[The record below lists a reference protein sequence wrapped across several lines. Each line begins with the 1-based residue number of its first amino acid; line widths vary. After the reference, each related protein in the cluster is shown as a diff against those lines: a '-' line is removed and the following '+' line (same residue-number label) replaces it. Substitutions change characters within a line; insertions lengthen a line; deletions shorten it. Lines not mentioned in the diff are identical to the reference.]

1 MAGTKFRGIIDAM
14 IPCRLYFCLI
24 VFFANA
30 LAASQETVTW
40 DFAALQI
47 PPRVY
52 DAPAAYTQALAAPVP
67 EGEKPTVTPLP
78 AGVRAFAFEGL
89 PWKGSPT
96 RVFAFYG
103 APENATP
110 DNKAPGI
117 VLVHGA
123 GGTAFANWVK
133 LWVDRG
139 YAAIVFDHDG
149 GIPVGKYNHWLR
161 NPENPGPKRAGT
173 GDIKQPIAGQWM
185 YHAVADTILA
195 HSLLASFPEV
205 DASRIGATGISY
217 GAVVLSNAAGIDT
230 RLKFAVPVYGCGFI
244 AENET
249 DGSRFIDAKM
259 PWEKAAARV
268 TAWSE
273 LWDPKH
279 RLPSAR
285 LPILWLNG
293 TNDFA
298 FTMSAWQRSHRAAPG
313 TQALCLRVRMKHA
326 HGAPGENP
334 EEILAFADSIVRNGT
349 PLARITNQGRES
361 AAADGS
367 TLAWVEW
374 QQAASNAKASIRKA
388 ELNFTRTA
396 GGRWQD
402 RVWETI
408 PGTLTAERRA
418 TATLPADATAYYF
431 NLIDARDLIVSSDF
445 VEITQASP
453 SLPPAAP

>member
-1 MAGTKFRGIIDAM
+1 MHIRHSFTGALWAAA
-14 IPCRLYFCLI
+14 L
-24 VFFANA
+24 FFSTITGQ
-30 LAASQETVTW
+30 ASTVQW
-40 DFAALQI
+40 DFAALQA

-52 DAPAAYTQALAAPVP
+52 AAPAAYTQALDAPVP
-67 EGEKPTVTPLP
+67 ADGKPLATPLP
-78 AGVRAFAFEGL
+78 AGVRALAFEGL
-89 PWKGSPT
+89 PWKGNPT

-103 APENATP
+103 APATASAT
-110 DNKAPGI
+110 NKAPGI

-139 YAAIVFDHDG
+139 YAAIAFDHDG
-149 GIPVGKYNHWLR
+149 GIPMGKYSNWQR
-161 NPENPGPKRAGT
+161 NPENPGPKRSGIGNMNEPAV
-173 GDIKQPIAGQWM
+173 DHWM
-185 YHAVADTILA
+185 YHSVADTMLA

-217 GAVVLSNAAGIDT
+217 GAVVLSNVVGIDT
-230 RLKFAVPVYGCGFI
+230 RLKFAAPVYGCGFI

-249 DGSRFIDAKM
+249 DGSRFIAAKE
-259 PWEKAAARV
+259 PWEKIGSSV
-268 TAWSE
+268 AWWSD

-279 RLPSAR
+279 RLPAAR

-298 FTMSAWQRSHRAAPG
+298 FTMRAWQRSHHATAG

-334 EEILAFADSIVRNGT
+334 EEIRAFADSIVNKGA
-349 PLARITNQGRES
+349 PLVRITRLSDAREG
-361 AAADGS
+361 ATGNV
-367 TLAWVEW
+367 WVEW
-374 QQAASNAKASIRKA
+374 QTASGFPVHKA

-402 RVWETI
+402 RVWETV
-408 PGTLTAERRA
+408 PATLSPDGGKAPVRA
-418 TATLPADATAYYF
+418 TAVLPADAAVWYF
-431 NLIDARDLIVSSDF
+431 NVIDSRDLVVSSDF
-445 VEITQASP
+445 VETAI
-453 SLPPAAP
+453 PAL